1 LGLDEH
7 DLSPGLDKL
16 TDASCGRLAAAIA
29 QKWGGL
35 KTHCIISGQPR
46 PHTRKAF
53 PATGL
58 AEDE

>member
-1 LGLDEH
+1 M
-7 DLSPGLDKL
+7 DKL